1 MYVVYIKVNPYHL
14 KTLNNLATCYVKNNE
29 YDLAEKYYK
38 KTLKISPNFEDALK
52 NLSIIYYKQGKYI
65 ESYNYLSKCKIQLND
80 TKYFLLVK
88 SLMPFIIDNLITKIN
103 DDLIISILKEIKK
116 TEKWMK
122 DIHIKH
128 INEKRTIENQL
139 LLDAIYDLEV
149 LEKLITT
156 ERAKE
161 LKNKYALN
169 K

>member
-1 MYVVYIKVNPYHL
+1 
-14 KTLNNLATCYVKNNE
+14 
-29 YDLAEKYYK
+29 
-38 KTLKISPNFEDALK
+38 
-52 NLSIIYYKQGKYI
+52 
-65 ESYNYLSKCKIQLND
+65 
-80 TKYFLLVK
+80 
-88 SLMPFIIDNLITKIN
+88 MPFIIDNLITKIN